1 MDPNFDRDRERSK
14 PDSWKYDLVCDV
26 AKGAAVQNESPRQS
40 LKYGSF
46 GVTLTSNTAIR
57 SLHKALLLIM
67 LMYRERKCACDE
79 IRRIEELVETEI
91 RRDSKTVLF

>member
-57 SLHKALLLIM
+57 SLSSQGTFA
-67 LMYRERKCACDE
+67 YYADVPR
-79 IRRIEELVETEI
+79 T
-91 RRDSKTVLF
+91 